1 MLSLGCFVK
10 VSSKWKIIHEISLG
24 RKSAENLELRRISLS
39 VSEKYILYG
48 AYKLF
53 ICLRQFLSRLSQIT
67 IGSKLINFLTSV
79 LVHRKFTLLMG
90 KNWRMPRLFEEF
102 GLYNQLQGYYFV
114 AFLFFSNIGLKILKL
129 WYFLWASQWVL
140 SLYLICKVERR
151 FSAIDWCNTGL

>member
-10 VSSKWKIIHEISLG
+10 VSSKWKVIHEISLG
-24 RKSAENLELRRISLS
+24 LKSAENLELRRISLS

-53 ICLRQFLSRLSQIT
+53 LCLRQFLRRLSQIT
-67 IGSKLINFLTSV
+67 IGNELISFLTSV
-79 LVHRKFTLLMG
+79 LEHRKFTVLMG
-90 KNWRMPRLFEEF
+90 DNWRMPRLFEEF

-114 AFLFFSNIGLKILKL
+114 VFFLSNIGLKILKL
-129 WYFLWASQWVL
+129 WYFLWASQWIL